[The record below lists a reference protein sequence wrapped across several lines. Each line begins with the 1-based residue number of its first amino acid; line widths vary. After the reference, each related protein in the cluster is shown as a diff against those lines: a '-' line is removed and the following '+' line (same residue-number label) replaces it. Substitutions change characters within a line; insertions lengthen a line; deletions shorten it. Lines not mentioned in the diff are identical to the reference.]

1 MLRHEITM
9 NFNTASW
16 KSTLETK
23 ETKTS
28 QKIPTSMDQI
38 GPQQMDI
45 LTKAVYVQE
54 MFTSTEHT
62 FIPSF
67 YTLKHIYYSID

>member
-1 MLRHEITM
+1 
-9 NFNTASW
+9 
-16 KSTLETK
+16 
-23 ETKTS
+23 
-28 QKIPTSMDQI
+28 MDQI

-67 YTLKHIYYSID
+67 YTLKQIYYSID

>member
-1 MLRHEITM
+1 MLHHEITM
-9 NFNTASW
+9 DFNTASC
-16 KSTLETK
+16 KSSLETK

-28 QKIPTSMDQI
+28 QKILTSVYQI

-45 LTKAVYVQE
+45 FTIAVYVQE

-62 FIPSF
+62 YIPSF
-67 YTLKHIYYSID
+67 YTLNHIYYSID